1 MISLLSLECSDDE
14 LCTCAVGTDKKL
26 QLKAVCFLHEQS
38 CTIMMTFKKE
48 ARMKPEL
55 PFELKRTAERE
66 RLFD

>member
-1 MISLLSLECSDDE
+1 
-14 LCTCAVGTDKKL
+14 
-26 QLKAVCFLHEQS
+26 
-38 CTIMMTFKKE
+38 MMTFKKE